1 MEQLV
6 LAYSFFCTI
15 GLVLGTYYRY
25 ELYLEWFKARG
36 LLTEYDNLM
45 STHWYKDL
53 ILEELLMILAPYPF
67 LNELNYYE
75 WNDAY

>member
-1 MEQLV
+1 M
-6 LAYSFFCTI
+6 
-15 GLVLGTYYRY
+15 GTYYRY